1 MLDKNMGLGAVLRLD
16 QTTDLAAGIVI
27 ADHRN
32 EGRRR
37 SQRPQIAKHVP
48 GAPEALHFALDPQH
62 RDWRFGR
69 HALDLAEYVMIEHDV
84 ADAQHPRR
92 SQVVYIR
99 EEIAIVRH
107 RQFLVAVPPRVLTTL
122 RNARKQ
128 NAVAFSSMS
137 QKTRPFIWFRFT
149 GAGAGGR
156 RQRRGLRAA
165 ARIRRRSSRSSSH
178 PGTDLLRIPG
188 PLDPNPRPV
197 MTSTQRRPAS
207 WEAAIKAASARCAS
221 ACVIPCRS
229 RVASISRRPRLSRSA
244 LARSIPAK
252 RSSGA
257 AGGDGMALGFSN

>member
-1 MLDKNMGLGAVLRLD
+1 MLDENMGLGAVLRLD
-16 QTTDLAAGIVI
+16 ETTDLAAGIVS

-92 SQVVYIR
+92 SQEVDIR
-99 EEIAIVRH
+99 EEIAVVSH
-107 RQFLVAVPPRVLTTL
+107 RQFLVAVPPRVLTKL
-122 RNARKQ
+122 RDARKRNA
-128 NAVAFSSMS
+128 AAFSSIS
-137 QKTRPFIWFRFT
+137 RKTRPFVWFRFT

-165 ARIRRRSSRSSSH
+165 AGLVRRRGSAAAA
-178 PGTDLLRIPG
+178 
-188 PLDPNPRPV
+188 
-197 MTSTQRRPAS
+197 PALP
-207 WEAAIKAASARCAS
+207 AIAE
-221 ACVIPCRS
+221 P
-229 RVASISRRPRLSRSA
+229 IS
-244 LARSIPAK
+244 
-252 RSSGA
+252 
-257 AGGDGMALGFSN
+257 

>member
-1 MLDKNMGLGAVLRLD
+1 MLDENMGLGALLRLD

-32 EGRRR
+32 EGRRC

-92 SQVVYIR
+92 FQAVDIR
-99 EEIAIVRH
+99 KEIAVVSH

-128 NAVAFSSMS
+128 KCRGILVDVAEN
-137 QKTRPFIWFRFT
+137 RPFVPFRFT

-156 RQRRGLRAA
+156 R
-165 ARIRRRSSRSSSH
+165 
-178 PGTDLLRIPG
+178 
-188 PLDPNPRPV
+188 
-197 MTSTQRRPAS
+197 
-207 WEAAIKAASARCAS
+207 
-221 ACVIPCRS
+221 
-229 RVASISRRPRLSRSA
+229 
-244 LARSIPAK
+244 
-252 RSSGA
+252 
-257 AGGDGMALGFSN
+257 